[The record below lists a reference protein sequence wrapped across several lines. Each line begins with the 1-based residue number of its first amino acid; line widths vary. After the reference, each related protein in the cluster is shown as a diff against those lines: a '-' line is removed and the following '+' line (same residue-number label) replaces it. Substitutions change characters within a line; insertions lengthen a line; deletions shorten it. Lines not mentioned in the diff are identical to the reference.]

1 MQVKRYE
8 KQRVAN
14 DSTYWLVC
22 LISFTATGLKFQL
35 NYPGDP
41 TYDLFVC
48 LAHSYSYSAI
58 F

>member
-1 MQVKRYE
+1 MLQVKRYE

-22 LISFTATGLKFQL
+22 LISFTATLKFQL

-41 TYDLFVC
+41 IYDVYTLVSC
-48 LAHSYSYSAI
+48 
-58 F
+58 